1 MSITREEQIAA
12 NLKERAE
19 IQADLASKGILMEQF
34 PYDLYTNKELWL
46 SCVPTIKEWIFKVKS
61 NDVFETL
68 IRLLA
73 IPPLKKTST
82 AKEIIGQFYRPGLN
96 SSNKWTIGNTMSI
109 IANDEVLDDIIEI
122 IDDKSNGQAREMF
135 AVALGNMKDPKV
147 VPYLVNLLD
156 DEDLTG
162 HAIMGLSK
170 LKADSTIDDIRKA
183 ENHPRPWVRKEAQ
196 KTVRKFEK
204 IIAKQAANP
213 DK

>member
-1 MSITREEQIAA
+1 MSLSREEQIAA

-19 IQADLASKGILMEQF
+19 IQADLSCKGIFVEHF
-34 PYDLYTNKELWL
+34 PYDLFKSKDLWL

-82 AKEIIGQFYRPGLN
+82 AKEIIGQFYRPGI
-96 SSNKWTIGNTMSI
+96 SDVTKWAIGNTMEV
-109 IANDEVLDDIIEI
+109 IANDEVLDDIIAI
-122 IDDKSNGQAREMF
+122 IDDKSNGKAREMF
-135 AVALGNMKDPKV
+135 AVSLGNMKDPKV

-156 DEDLTG
+156 DEDMTG

-170 LKADSTIDDIRKA
+170 LKAVSTIDDIRKA
-183 ENHPRPWVRKEAQ
+183 ENHPRTWVRKEAQ

-204 IIAKQAANP
+204 IIEKQ
-213 DK
+213 KQVK

>member
-1 MSITREEQIAA
+1 MTISREEQIAA
-12 NLKERAE
+12 NRKEVAE
-19 IQADLASKGILMEQF
+19 IKNDLANKGILLEQF
-34 PYDLYTNKELWL
+34 PDDLYKSKELWI
-46 SCVPTIKEWIFKVKS
+46 SCIPTIKEWIFKVKS
-61 NDVFETL
+61 DDVFEAL

-82 AKEIIGQFYRPGLN
+82 AKEIIGQFYRPGL
-96 SSNKWTIGNTMSI
+96 SSSTKWAVGNTMSI

-122 IDDKSNGQAREMF
+122 IDDKQNERSRQMF
-135 AVALGNMKDPKV
+135 VVALGNMKDPKV

-183 ENHPRPWVRKEAQ
+183 ENHPRPWVRKEVQ

-204 IIAKQAANP
+204 IIAKQAANS

>member
-1 MSITREEQIAA
+1 MSVSREEQIAA

-19 IQADLASKGILMEQF
+19 IQADLLCKGIFVEYF
-34 PYDLYTNKELWL
+34 PYDLYKSKDLWL
-46 SCVPTIKEWIFKVKS
+46 SCVPTIKEWNFKVKS

-82 AKEIIGQFYRPGLN
+82 AKEIIGEFYRTGL
-96 SSNKWTIGNTMSI
+96 SDGTKWAIGNTMEV
-109 IANDEVLDDIIEI
+109 IANDEVLDDIIAI
-122 IDDKSNGQAREMF
+122 IDDKSNGKAREMF

-147 VPYLVNLLD
+147 VPCLVNLLD
-156 DEDLTG
+156 DEDMTG

-170 LKADSTIDDIRKA
+170 LKAVSTIDDIRKA
-183 ENHPRPWVRKEAQ
+183 ENHPRTWVRKEAQ

-204 IIAKQAANP
+204 IIEKQ
-213 DK
+213 KQVK